1 MKVQE
6 GSSAADDNRPSA
18 ESEVDLRAYFSRK
31 RSVAVRSVCVLLPI
45 CAFAG
50 IWSPMF
56 GFDLALGGTCGVVN
70 MLLIM
75 RNNERLLSEGRSR
88 SAYGLSNTLR
98 ILIVGLVVSVFAAA
112 RYPWWYMLI
121 AIAGFFVPL
130 VLYSL
135 ELRRE
140 LSTG

>member
-1 MKVQE
+1 ML
-6 GSSAADDNRPSA
+6 A
-18 ESEVDLRAYFSRK
+18 
-31 RSVAVRSVCVLLPI
+31 
-45 CAFAG
+45 
-50 IWSPMF
+50 IWSPVL

-75 RNNERLLSEGRSR
+75 RNNERLLTRGRSR
-88 SAYGLSNTLR
+88 GMYGMSNTLR
-98 ILIVGLVVSVFAAA
+98 MVVVGLVPVFAAA

-121 AIAGFFVPL
+121 AIAGFFAPL
-130 VLYSL
+130 VLYSF